1 MTTDGP
7 RQNNQRF
14 SRFSR
19 ANFDDVLPPPPPEEP
34 SLTDIAMR
42 ALNGHPEPSPRGQG
56 PVDGWHQPPPPD
68 PEPGTHWHEAGG
80 APRQQG
86 RSAALNDQRTQATP
100 GAPMQRADWNE
111 PSPRQ
116 LRDAPPAPP
125 RQERP
130 PSYPI
135 AEVAPAAE
143 PASRRKGKPKP
154 DTGPKQPGVFGRALT
169 AARAKA
175 GPALVNSAFWLARN
189 LQRREIRKRYSR
201 ALVLTHGKIVDR
213 KLEKLFFVSTTKSAA
228 INPAPERGIHYDG
241 PVPSA
246 VFNWIMSAMPDDLR
260 QFAFIDIRAGRGRSS
275 LLASKWKFNR
285 ILAYEYDPQVFD
297 DLQMNVAQFPRSL
310 MACRRI
316 DCHRGD
322 VDGIALPVQPC
333 IIYFSGAWRERMIP
347 GVMDYVR
354 DTYRQSPRPIYVVL
368 ENADDETSLAEDK
381 IFERVE
387 APLMQRMK
395 IKLFSPMEVRIYRSV
410 I

>member
-7 RQNNQRF
+7 RQNSQRF

-19 ANFDDVLPPPPPEEP
+19 ANLDDVLPPPPREEP
-34 SLTDIAMR
+34 SLTDIAIR
-42 ALNGHPEPSPRGQG
+42 ALNGHPEPSPRGRP
-56 PVDGWHQPPPPD
+56 PVDGWHQPPPPE
-68 PEPGTHWHEAGG
+68 PEPGTHWREADET
-80 APRQQG
+80 PRQQG
-86 RSAALNDQRTQATP
+86 RSLNDQRPQARP
-100 GAPMQRADWNE
+100 GAPMQPVDLDE

-130 PSYPI
+130 PSHPA
-135 AEVAPAAE
+135 AEATPAAE
-143 PASRRKGKPKP
+143 PASRRKRKPEP
-154 DTGPKQPGVFGRALT
+154 DTGPKQPGAFSRALT

-213 KLEKLFFVSTTKSAA
+213 KLEKLFFVPTAKSAV

-260 QFAFIDIRAGRGRSS
+260 QFAFIDIRADRGRSS

-368 ENADDETSLAEDK
+368 ENADDETGLAEDK
-381 IFERVE
+381 IFERIE
-387 APLMQRMK
+387 APLTQRMQ
-395 IKLFSPMEVRIYRSV
+395 IKLFSPMDVRIYRSV

>member
-42 ALNGHPEPSPRGQG
+42 ALNGHPELSARGRARDEDWQ
-56 PVDGWHQPPPPD
+56 QPPPPE
-68 PEPGTHWHEAGG
+68 PEPGTHWREDDA
-80 APRQQG
+80 APPQQG
-86 RSAALNDQRTQATP
+86 RSPALNGPRPQARP
-100 GAPMQRADWNE
+100 GAPMQPDADWDE

-125 RQERP
+125 QQEWP
-130 PSYPI
+130 PHP
-135 AEVAPAAE
+135 AAAMAPSAE
-143 PASRRKGKPKP
+143 PASRRRSTPAAE
-154 DTGPKQPGVFGRALT
+154 TGPKQPGAFSRALT

-213 KLEKLFFVSTTKSAA
+213 KLEKLFFVPTAKSAV
-228 INPAPERGIHYDG
+228 INPALERGIHYDG
-241 PVPSA
+241 PVPSS

-260 QFAFIDIRAGRGRSS
+260 QFAFIDIRAGRGRSC

-285 ILAYEYDPQVFD
+285 ILAYEYEAETFD

-322 VDGIALPVQPC
+322 VDGIALPDQPC

-347 GVMDYVR
+347 GVMNYVR

-368 ENADDETSLAEDK
+368 ENADEETALPEDK
-381 IFERVE
+381 IFERIE
-387 APLMQRMK
+387 TPLTQRMK
-395 IKLFSPMEVRIYRSV
+395 IKLLSPMDVRIYRSV